1 MKDPAQIFETT
12 PNSSN
17 AQFDT
22 SPTVSQVATFT
33 RSLRAVFHGLDVDIV
48 KELTTFGTLKTYQPG
63 DIIIQQGLVGD
74 TFYVLLEGRVAITQ
88 KSIGEEEITLG
99 VVTPGKYFG
108 EMGLLEDVSR
118 TATCIAMTEVKA
130 LEVGQTSFE
139 EIMETRP
146 KLAYSVMFHVLSNLR
161 RNESNALNSLVK
173 KAEELEVANRKL
185 QNAQEELIAAERFK
199 REIEIAGEVQR
210 SLLPKELPEHD
221 GIEFSAWLAAT
232 RAGGDFYD
240 VIDLDDENIGVLLGD
255 VGNQGIQAS
264 LYMTM
269 VRTLFRTE
277 CRRSLSPKEVAMAV
291 HNGIMDVTTVSDMY
305 VNAFYGVLHKPS
317 GMFTYI
323 IAGQEQPFLHR
334 PGQGIA
340 QLKGRGN
347 FLGLA
352 QTINLPE
359 KRMRTR
365 PGDQLILVSD
375 GIYGAINDNGD
386 VFGQDTLIE
395 LIKASKNESAK
406 ELTTNIS
413 SALESWTSSTNPY
426 DHNDLALLVMKILH
440 Q

>member
-1 MKDPAQIFETT
+1 MKDLAQIFDTN
-12 PNSSN
+12 PSHSS
-17 AQFDT
+17 AQFET
-22 SPTVSQVATFT
+22 NPTVSQVATFT

-48 KELTTFGTLKTYQPG
+48 KELSSFGNLKNYPPS

-74 TFYVLLEGRVAITQ
+74 TFYVLLEGRVAVTQ

-108 EMGLLEDVSR
+108 EMGLLDEVSR

-130 LEVGQTSFE
+130 LEVDRAAFE
-139 EIMETRP
+139 TIMETRP

-173 KAEELEVANRKL
+173 KAEELEIANRKL
-185 QNAQEELIAAERFK
+185 QSAQEEIIAAERFK

-210 SLLPKELPEHD
+210 SLLPKTLPQHD

-240 VIDLDDENIGVLLGD
+240 VIDLDAEHIGVLLGD

-277 CRRSLSPKEVAMAV
+277 CRRSLSPHKVAMAV

-340 QLKGRGN
+340 QLKGRGD

-352 QTINLPE
+352 KTINLVE

-365 PGDQLILVSD
+365 PGDRLILVSD
-375 GIYGAINDNGD
+375 GIYGSTNAEGD
-386 VFGQDTLIE
+386 VFSQSTLIDI
-395 LIKASKNESAK
+395 IKSGKEGSAE
-406 ELTTNIS
+406 ELTQSIS
-413 SALESWTSSTNPY
+413 SALEGWTHSTNPY
-426 DHNDLALLVMKILH
+426 DRNDLALLVMRIIGH
-440 Q
+440 